1 MNPPHDPLRQ
11 PSIGSGSPSPSD
23 LPDWDH
29 SVLSEDEVE
38 VAYERIFGGA
48 RSSFV
53 HVQPEIPEVP
63 SIDEVFPTGHGR
75 RASRTTPD
83 APPEPAPRE
92 AAQAD
97 EPETRRGRRGRRV
110 GPGLSAEEEA
120 ERARRL
126 AQRIA
131 EAPPGS
137 RLARRREQMQKQQTH
152 NPDSQEGSTR

>member
-1 MNPPHDPLRQ
+1 MNSPHDPPRQ
-11 PSIGSGSPSPSD
+11 PSPSD